1 MRFSISIYLCFH
13 WNMCFHK
20 VEKVK
25 KVSSREQTFPFG
37 FPFQRLPCLFYLTCS
52 NHYYFIGSETSE
64 TVFMARRIQ
73 FKMCQKMYR
82 WCKDYLFE
90 VLFRVKVCWW
100 TLMNESLS
108 SVPEVG

>member
-1 MRFSISIYLCFH
+1 MFSLEYVFSQSG
-13 WNMCFHK
+13 K
-20 VEKVK
+20 SEK
-25 KVSSREQTFPFG
+25 
-37 FPFQRLPCLFYLTCS
+37 
-52 NHYYFIGSETSE
+52 NETSE